1 MGSVGVDL
9 LLANRQAKILS
20 LYVNGFA
27 EASRNERLVG

>member
-9 LLANRQAKILS
+9 LHADRQAKIVS

-27 EASRNERLVG
+27 EASRNERFVG